1 MMKVYVI
8 TRENLDD
15 FTTEIICIYSKKDKA
30 KEMTDKLN
38 SNAEE
43 NVEYRIQS
51 FIVDSE
57 ETYD

>member
-1 MMKVYVI
+1 MKVYVI

-30 KEMTDKLN
+30 KRTVDQLN
-38 SNAEE
+38 SAAEE
-43 NVEYRIQS
+43 NVEYQIQS
-51 FIVDSE
+51 FVLDSE